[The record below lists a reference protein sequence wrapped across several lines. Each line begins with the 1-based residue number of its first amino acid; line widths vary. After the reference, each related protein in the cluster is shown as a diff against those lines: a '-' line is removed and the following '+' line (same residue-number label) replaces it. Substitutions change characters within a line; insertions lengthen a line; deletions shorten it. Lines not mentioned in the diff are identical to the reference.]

1 MCVKIIQEPYNYFS
15 EADIQQLLAEKL
27 RKITHDK
34 EEIIEKL
41 YPTNIKRGKGAKGEY
56 KTSLLHREYG
66 GGDKTR
72 IDIVV
77 FDPADVRKINDVN
90 LRETKTKYLK
100 PAYAF
105 ELGTE
110 KTTNIFKHVQNDLK
124 KLRRRTK
131 ETGYLIHF
139 YKDSTLTRTGTE
151 TRKKTEEKISKRF
164 KRVFE
169 NMSKDRKV
177 KVLAILLR
185 TYRNQ
190 KNLRGKCAIFN
201 GEKWDKVN
209 VKNDNQLREAVLK
222 QLRNKKE

>member
-34 EEIIEKL
+34 EEIIAKL

-139 YKDSTLTRTGTE
+139 YKDSTKSIAGTTRRVETE
-151 TRKKTEEKISKRF
+151 AKIFKQFKQVFDEKPQGNS
-164 KRVFE
+164 
-169 NMSKDRKV
+169 KV
-177 KVLAILLR
+177 KLLAILLR
-185 TYRNQ
+185 PCRKQ
-190 KNLRGKCAIFN
+190 KHFRGKCEIFD
-201 GEKWDKVN
+201 G
-209 VKNDNQLREAVLK
+209 RERMG
-222 QLRNKKE
+222 QGGRQQR

>member
-1 MCVKIIQEPYNYFS
+1 MCIKIIQEPYIYFS
-15 EADIQQLLAEKL
+15 EADIQQLLAEEL
-27 RKITHDK
+27 RKITH
-34 EEIIEKL
+34 EKAKKL
-41 YPTNIKRGKGAKGEY
+41 CPTNIKRGKGAKNKY
-56 KTSLLHREYG
+56 NTSLLHREYG

-77 FDPADVRKINDVN
+77 FDPADVSKINDVN
-90 LRETKTKYLK
+90 LRETKTTYLK

-110 KTTNIFKHVQNDLK
+110 KTTNIFKHVQNDLN

-139 YKDSTLTRTGTE
+139 YKDSTLARTGTE
-151 TRKKTEEKISKRF
+151 TRKKTERKIFKQF

-169 NMSKDRKV
+169 NMSKYRKV

-190 KNLRGKCAIFN
+190 KNFRGKCEIFN
-201 GEKWDKVN
+201 GKIWAKVD
-209 VKNDNQLREAVLK
+209 VSKNKKLQKAVLK